1 MDDRSLEG
9 LPRLRF
15 RDGEPAE
22 APWCCKDGGDGVSW
36 ESMMLRRAGD
46 GAADGGDVAKRC
58 NGVDGRRDGDAPGDG
73 VYWLHGLR
81 IGELCGVPAT

>member
-1 MDDRSLEG
+1 MDAAALEG
-9 LPRLRF
+9 LARRRF

-22 APWCCKDGGDGVSW
+22 APRWCKGGGDGVSW
-36 ESMMLRRAGD
+36 ESMMLRRAGG

-58 NGVDGRRDGDAPGDG
+58 NGVDGRRDGDGRGDG